1 MEKAKKPPPPE
12 KEAADS
18 GQLTVKASFR
28 DDRMKWLPQKREI
41 VV

>member
-1 MEKAKKPPPPE
+1 MEKAE
-12 KEAADS
+12 ETAASQKEAADS